1 MTRIGTRFDAL
12 KSSGRKA
19 LIPYLTAGDPGPDA
33 TVGLM
38 HALADAGADLL
49 EVGVP
54 FSDPQSDGPVIQ
66 DACQRA
72 LAHGVSLR
80 HVLDMVARFREDDQE
95 TPVVLMG
102 YTNPVEAMGSEVFAE
117 AAAQAG
123 VDGVIMVD
131 LPPEEGGD
139 LIEEL
144 IQRGIDPIFLV
155 APTTAAERMARI
167 CNAARGFVY
176 YVSLKGVTGAA
187 TLAHDEIE
195 GKLNEI
201 RSHTDLPIGVGFGIR
216 DAESAAR
223 ISAYADAIVVGS
235 AVVSRIAEH
244 GSDPQALDQ
253 ELRSFVGSLR
263 SALDHTAS

>member
-1 MTRIGTRFDAL
+1 MTRIADRFGALDGT
-12 KSSGRKA
+12 GRKA
-19 LIPYLTAGDPGPDA
+19 LIPYLTAGDPGPEA

-38 HALADAGADLL
+38 HTLVASGADLL

-72 LAHGVSLR
+72 LEKGVTLR
-80 HVLDMVARFREDDQE
+80 HVLDMVAKFREDDAD
-95 TPVVLMG
+95 TPIVLMG
-102 YTNPVEAMGSEVFAE
+102 YTNPVEAMGSEAFAQ
-117 AAAQAG
+117 AAADAG

-131 LPPEEGGD
+131 LPPEEA
-139 LIEEL
+139 EEL
-144 IQRGIDPIFLV
+144 IDELVRRDIDPIFLV
-155 APTTAAERMARI
+155 APTTASERMARI
-167 CNAARGFVY
+167 CGAARGFVY

-187 TLAHDEIE
+187 TLAHDEIA
-195 GKLNEI
+195 GKLAEI
-201 RSHTDLPIGVGFGIR
+201 RSHTDVPIGVGFGIR

-223 ISAYADAIVVGS
+223 IGAYADGVVVGS

-244 GSDPQALDQ
+244 GNDPQALDR

-263 SALDHTAS
+263 AALDQVA

>member
-1 MTRIGTRFDAL
+1 MTRIADRFGAL
-12 KSSGRKA
+12 KGSGRKA
-19 LIPYLTAGDPGPDA
+19 LIPYLTAGDPGPEA

-38 HALADAGADLL
+38 HALVAAGADML
-49 EVGVP
+49 EIGVP

-72 LAHGVSLR
+72 LEKGVTLR
-80 HVLDMVARFREDDQE
+80 HVLDMVATFRADDAG
-95 TPVVLMG
+95 TPIVLMG
-102 YTNPVEAMGSEVFAE
+102 YTNPVEAMGNEAFAQ
-117 AAAQAG
+117 AASDAG

-131 LPPEEGGD
+131 LPPEEG
-139 LIEEL
+139 EEL
-144 IQRGIDPIFLV
+144 VAELVQRDIDPIFLV
-155 APTTAAERMARI
+155 APTTATERMARI
-167 CNAARGFVY
+167 CGAARGFVY

-187 TLAHDEIE
+187 TLAHDEIG
-195 GKLNEI
+195 GKLAEI

-223 ISAYADAIVVGS
+223 IGVFADGVVVGS

-244 GSDPQALDQ
+244 GGDPEVLDR

-263 SALDHTAS
+263 TALDQVA